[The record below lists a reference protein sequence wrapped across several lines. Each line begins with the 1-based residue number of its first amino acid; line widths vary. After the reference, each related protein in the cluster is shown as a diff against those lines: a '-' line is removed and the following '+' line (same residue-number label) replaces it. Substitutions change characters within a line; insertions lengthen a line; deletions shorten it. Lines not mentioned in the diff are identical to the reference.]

1 MGEEFHVRMIDTL
14 TIQNCNVQYVDFM
27 IHSEIDGILLNTNV
41 RILCL
46 GFLPGRKINLIRA
59 PKEQQR
65 SRSWHRMVSR
75 ARQGV
80 GLGMSRALLQPAAC
94 KTQFQRQ

>member
-1 MGEEFHVRMIDTL
+1 VHYFNLLPALLI
-14 TIQNCNVQYVDFM
+14 VDL
-27 IHSEIDGILLNTNV
+27 DQKN
-41 RILCL
+41 
-46 GFLPGRKINLIRA
+46 IREA
-59 PKEQQR
+59 AAGTGYQ
-65 SRSWHRMVSR
+65 VSR